1 MLVNDAA
8 VSDDAA
14 VAFISHVTL
23 VNDGAF
29 AIVML
34 LQLKLSMLLQ
44 LKCSTYLL
52 LQLKF
57 STYMLLQLQ

>member
-1 MLVNDAA
+1 MMLQFQMMLQLHLSVKLLVNDA
-8 VSDDAA
+8 
-14 VAFISHVTL
+14 
-23 VNDGAF
+23 AF

>member
-1 MLVNDAA
+1 MMLQFQMMLQLRLSVKLLVNDA
-8 VSDDAA
+8 
-14 VAFISHVTL
+14 
-23 VNDGAF
+23 AF

-57 STYMLLQLQ
+57 SIYMLLQLQ

>member
-1 MLVNDAA
+1 MMLQFQMMLQLRLSVKLLVNDA
-8 VSDDAA
+8 
-14 VAFISHVTL
+14 
-23 VNDGAF
+23 AF

>member
-1 MLVNDAA
+1 MMLQFQMMLQLRLSVKLLVNDA
-8 VSDDAA
+8 
-14 VAFISHVTL
+14 
-23 VNDGAF
+23 AF

-57 STYMLLQLQ
+57 STYILLQLQ